1 MKSGEVPI
9 DSIEVPEIGS
19 TNFVFNGS
27 EKAIERSEK
36 VTPQNGSPMETIG
49 KFWFVSKRPSC
60 KRVAAVYLLHSSRG

>member
-19 TNFVFNGS
+19 TSFVFNGS

-36 VTPQNGSPMETIG
+36 VTPKMEVQ
-49 KFWFVSKRPSC
+49 WR
-60 KRVAAVYLLHSSRG
+60 L